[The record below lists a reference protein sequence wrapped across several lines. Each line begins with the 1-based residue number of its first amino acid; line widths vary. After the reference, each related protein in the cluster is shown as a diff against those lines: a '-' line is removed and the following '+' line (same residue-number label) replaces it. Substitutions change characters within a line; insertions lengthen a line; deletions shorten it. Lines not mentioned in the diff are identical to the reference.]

1 MPKYC
6 CVPGCN
12 EPSGLKFPKDSI
24 LSTKWQIAV
33 HRELPN
39 KKLWKPTPYS
49 FVCFKHFTENDFIQS
64 DFERQRR
71 DLKKGVVPSVFDF
84 KKKSLDK
91 DLVQS
96 KERDQRA
103 LNCRL
108 GQRSK
113 QIDPDL
119 KQISELKNSNTEPS
133 IPDHEQINLSNQPV
147 DLDIIETFVQV
158 DFSGK

>member
-1 MPKYC
+1 M
-6 CVPGCN
+6 V
-12 EPSGLKFPKDSI
+12 
-24 LSTKWQIAV
+24 Q
-33 HRELPN
+33 
-39 KKLWKPTPYS
+39 S
-49 FVCFKHFTENDFIQS
+49 F
-64 DFERQRR
+64 
-71 DLKKGVVPSVFDF
+71 FDF